1 MRDFSGFAGLLA
13 ILTSVSGCTR
23 SEPPAGTAQPQ
34 PVQAPTARSSVSPKR
49 PSAKRQP
56 VPPASAAEVVAALD
70 AGPPEPAVPALLDAT
85 GKALPQTE
93 DRPSVDSAWFRS
105 RGEKLFQSIVKDDPE
120 SSLEFFFPLVAYE
133 QVKDVG
139 NPARDYQYRLIK
151 NFKRDVHEYHRLV
164 GENPEQAKFVGIEVP
179 EAQAKWMKPGS
190 EGNKLGYFRV
200 LRSRLRFAD
209 SKGKERELEITS
221 FISWR
226 GEWYL
231 VHLHGFK

>member
-1 MRDFSGFAGLLA
+1 MRGLFVLAGAVML
-13 ILTSVSGCTR
+13 VGCART
-23 SEPPAGTAQPQ
+23 EPPAGTAEPR
-34 PVQAPTARSSVSPKR
+34 PVVAPSPK
-49 PSAKRQP
+49 PSAKRQVATKKRP
-56 VPPASAAEVVAALD
+56 ATSLSASAVPVVLD
-70 AGPPEPAVPALLDAT
+70 AAPPEPAVPALLDDV
-85 GKALPQTE
+85 GKPLPQTE
-93 DRPSVDSAWFRS
+93 DRPKVDSAWFKS

-120 SSLEFFFPLVAYE
+120 SSLEFFFPLVAY
-133 QVKDVG
+133 QSVKDVG
-139 NPARDYQYRLIK
+139 DPARDYKYRLIK
-151 NFKRDVHEYHRLV
+151 NFKRDVHEYHALL
-164 GENPEQAKFVGIEVP
+164 GEEPEKARFVGIEVP
-179 EAQAKWMKPGS
+179 EAQARWMKPQS